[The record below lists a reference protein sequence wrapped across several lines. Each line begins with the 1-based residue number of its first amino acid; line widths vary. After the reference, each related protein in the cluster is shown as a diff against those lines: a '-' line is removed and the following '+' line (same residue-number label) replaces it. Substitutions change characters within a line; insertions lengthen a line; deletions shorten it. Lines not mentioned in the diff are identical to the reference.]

1 MMGQSR
7 NRSNDSA
14 LLSTTRGTGG
24 DENTSVLAP
33 VSTSAPLASSGI
45 PESLP
50 LSWEVTITGWNA
62 EQECIVTLE
71 GLGIDDWDIGFGG
84 CVHLEKEWMSANLD
98 WKEKDVP
105 WSRPLEGES
114 HGFGR
119 DLPQCRPS

>member
-33 VSTSAPLASSGI
+33 VSASGPLTSSGI

-62 EQECIVTLE
+62 EEECIVTLE
-71 GLGIDDWDIGFGG
+71 GFGIDDWDIGLGG
-84 CVHLEKEWMSANLD
+84 CVHLQKEWMSANLD
-98 WKEKDVP
+98 WKGKDAP
-105 WSRPLEGES
+105 WSRPLVGES
-114 HGFGR
+114 QGFGR
-119 DLPQCRPS
+119 DLPRCQPS